1 MNMVL
6 ITGGA
11 RFSGFRIVMW
21 LERMGCRKTKSGR
34 SVGSLAEDSM
44 GYMAFVDKS
53 VRMCM
58 SL

>member
-53 VRMCM
+53 
-58 SL
+58 